1 MYSKQEYDKRKIYKN
16 KGKNLKKYIKKYYFT
31 ELKKKKL

>member
-16 KGKNLKKYIKKYYFT
+16 KGKNLKNILKNTILQN
-31 ELKKKKL
+31 LKKIKL